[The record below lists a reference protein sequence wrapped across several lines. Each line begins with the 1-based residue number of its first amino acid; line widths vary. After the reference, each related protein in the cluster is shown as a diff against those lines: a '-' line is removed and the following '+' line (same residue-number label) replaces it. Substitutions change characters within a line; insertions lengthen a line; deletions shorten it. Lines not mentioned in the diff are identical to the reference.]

1 MDDQTRDIFGY
12 NSLSSLLS
20 KFVDSVQYWVLL
32 LLLLLLLLL
41 SKNRFLFKFHSS
53 VGKMKH
59 FL

>member
-1 MDDQTRDIFGY
+1 MMDDQTRDIFGY

-20 KFVDSVQYWVLL
+20 KVVDSVQYWV